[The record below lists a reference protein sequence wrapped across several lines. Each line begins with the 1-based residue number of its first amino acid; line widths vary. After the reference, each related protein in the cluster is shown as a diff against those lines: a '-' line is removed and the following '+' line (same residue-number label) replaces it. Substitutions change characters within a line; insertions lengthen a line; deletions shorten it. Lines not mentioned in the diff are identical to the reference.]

1 MIEPHILLARCLKF
15 HCVILFVETSR
26 YVTHTFVD
34 HSFVDTFSSLER
46 LKSHVKQIVELV
58 SWLVESY
65 SDHLLSVMIIG
76 VSDDRMNLYKHK

>member
-26 YVTHTFVD
+26 YVT

-76 VSDDRMNLYKHK
+76 VSDVRMNLYKHK